1 MAKLRHVLQD
11 MDFYIR
17 RRELIILEYNNLKQ
31 KPHFDPEKF
40 VEAITRIH
48 KTIID
53 GPSKYAPEILHFI

>member
-1 MAKLRHVLQD
+1 

-40 VEAITRIH
+40 VEAITKIH
-48 KTIID
+48 KTIVD
-53 GPSKYAPEILHFI
+53 GPKQYAPEILHFI